1 MIDDLIDFRMIPVRS
16 FAHGCHIMN
25 EELSYEHLIKA
36 GETVD
41 DILGGRLKILQKEKG
56 YRFSL
61 DSLLLAH
68 FIRLKRN
75 NRVVDLGAGSG
86 IIALILTYRFDLHD
100 VIAVEVQ
107 AKLVDMAQRS
117 IRLNGLE
124 SRVDIR
130 QGDVREVRNFL
141 DPQSFDVAIFNPPYR
156 KLSSGRI
163 NPDEEKAVARHE
175 IMGSIADFLSS
186 AKYLLKDTGSVF
198 LIYPARRGV
207 ELFYRMRLNSIEPKR
222 IRMVHSDSS
231 SGAEFILTE
240 GVKGGGE
247 ELIVMPPLFIYH
259 EKGTYSREMEEIFRE
274 ISYPAGTAD
283 L

>member
-1 MIDDLIDFRMIPVRS
+1 
-16 FAHGCHIMN
+16 MN
-25 EELSYEHLIKA
+25 EEISYEHLKKT

-56 YRFSL
+56 YRFSI
-61 DSLLLAH
+61 DSLLLSH
-68 FIRLKRN
+68 FIRLNRN
-75 NRVVDLGAGSG
+75 NRLVDLGTGSG
-86 IIALILTYRFDLHD
+86 IIALILTYRFDLQGVTAMD
-100 VIAVEVQ
+100 VQTE
-107 AKLVDMAQRS
+107 LVDMAQRS

-124 SRVDIR
+124 SRIDIR
-130 QGDVREVRNFL
+130 QGDVRDVRNFF
-141 DPQSFDVAIFNPPYR
+141 DPQSFDVAVFNPPYR

-186 AKYLLKDTGSVF
+186 AQYLLKDTGSVF
-198 LIYPARRGV
+198 LVYPARRGV

-222 IRMVHSDSS
+222 IRMVHSDSAS
-231 SGAEFILTE
+231 CAEFILTE
-240 GVKGGGE
+240 GVKKGGE
-247 ELIVMPPLFIYH
+247 ELTVMPPLFIYH
-259 EKGTYSREMEEIFRE
+259 EKGIYSREIEEIFRE

>member
-1 MIDDLIDFRMIPVRS
+1 LIDDLIDFRMIPVRS

-75 NRVVDLGAGSG
+75 NRVVDLGTGSG

-163 NPDEEKAVARHE
+163 NLDEEKAVARHE

-259 EKGTYSREMEEIFRE
+259 EKGTYSREMEEIFSE

>member
-1 MIDDLIDFRMIPVRS
+1 MIDDLIDCCMIPVIS
-16 FAHGCHIMN
+16 FAHGCLIMN
-25 EELSYEHLIKA
+25 EELSYKHLIKA

-68 FIRLKRN
+68 FIRLNRN
-75 NRVVDLGAGSG
+75 KRVVDLGTGSG
-86 IIALILTYRFDLHD
+86 IIALILTYRFDLQG
-100 VIAVEVQ
+100 VIAMEVQ
-107 AKLVDMAQRS
+107 TELVDMAQRS

-124 SRVDIR
+124 SRIDIR
-130 QGDVREVRNFL
+130 QGNVKDVGNFL
-141 DPQSFDVAIFNPPYR
+141 DPQSFDVAVFNPPYR

-231 SGAEFILTE
+231 SRAEFILTE
-240 GVKGGGE
+240 GVKSGGE
-247 ELIVMPPLFIYH
+247 ELTVMPPLFIYH

-274 ISYPAGTAD
+274 ISCPAGTAD

>member
-1 MIDDLIDFRMIPVRS
+1 
-16 FAHGCHIMN
+16 MN
-25 EELSYEHLIKA
+25 EKIPYEHLKKT

-61 DSLLLAH
+61 DSILLAH

-75 NRVVDLGAGSG
+75 CRVVDLGTGSG
-86 IIALILTYRFDLHD
+86 IIALILTDRFDLQK
-100 VIAVEVQ
+100 VIAIELQ
-107 AKLVDMAQRS
+107 KGLVDMAKRS

-124 SRVDIR
+124 TRIDIR

-141 DPQSFDVAIFNPPYR
+141 DAQSFDVAVFNPPYR
-156 KLSSGRI
+156 KLRSGRI
-163 NPDEEKAVARHE
+163 NPDEERAVARHE
-175 IMGSIADFLSS
+175 VMGSISDFLSS
-186 AKYLLKDTGSVF
+186 AQYLLKDTGVVF

-207 ELFYRMRLNSIEPKR
+207 ELFYQMRLNSIEPKR

-231 SGAEFILTE
+231 SRAEFILAE
-240 GVKGGGE
+240 GVKKGGE
-247 ELIVMPPLFIYH
+247 ELTVMPPLFIYQ
-259 EKGTYSREMEEIFRE
+259 EKGVYSREMAEIFRE
-274 ISYPAGTAD
+274 ISCPAGTVD